1 MRILIVILELIL
13 AFMSCSPSHS
23 GIRSEVVQHDGN
35 EEIFESIRG
44 IEALGDAAVSRPAFS
59 TSGRAVLFTGGNI
72 LPAAPQTPQTR
83 RRTSTG
89 RSFFIRDGK
98 VIDANNFTPFFSVV
112 FLKESGCLSC
122 ERYIFSICF
131 LRL

>member
-1 MRILIVILELIL
+1 MRSLIVILELIL
-13 AFMSCSPSHS
+13 AFVSCSPSHP
-23 GIRSEVVQHDGN
+23 GIRGEAGRHDGN
-35 EEIFESIRG
+35 EEMFESIQG
-44 IEALGDAAVSRPAFS
+44 IEALGDAAVSCPVLSA
-59 TSGRAVLFTGGNI
+59 SGRAMLSTGGNV

-83 RRTSTG
+83 RRTSTF
-89 RSFFIRDGK
+89 RYFFIRDGK